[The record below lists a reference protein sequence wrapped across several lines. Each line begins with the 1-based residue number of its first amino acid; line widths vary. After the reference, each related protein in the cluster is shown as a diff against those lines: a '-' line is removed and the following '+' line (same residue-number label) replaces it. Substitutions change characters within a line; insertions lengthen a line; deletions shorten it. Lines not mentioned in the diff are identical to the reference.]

1 MRCPG
6 RIVPLS
12 GTEYRKLSPQ
22 SSYQVLTATDG
33 AQAIDLYVNH
43 KEEIDVVLLDLGLP
57 KVTGLEVIPKLKE
70 LNPGVKI
77 LVATGYLEPELK
89 SEIFRAGVKDCIN
102 KPYLVHD
109 VLERLSSLIES
120 S

>member
-1 MRCPG
+1 
-6 RIVPLS
+6 
-12 GTEYRKLSPQ
+12 
-22 SSYQVLTATDG
+22 
-33 AQAIDLYVNH
+33 
-43 KEEIDVVLLDLGLP
+43 VLLDLGLP
-57 KVTGLEVIPKLKE
+57 KVTGLEVIHRLKE
-70 LNPGVKI
+70 FNPGVKI

-109 VLERLSSLIES
+109 VVERLGSLIES